1 MPSSL
6 IFAGLAVAWLVVLV
20 PMVAKRRQ
28 EVFRTAD
35 SALASRVLRRPAPAH
50 DRADSGEEMA
60 VMTDRTT
67 APDAEPE
74 DELRERPFRPG
85 RGGYDPEA
93 AALAARAKY
102 SFRQRVVIG
111 LLAAAVASVALALTV
126 SATTWWALAASVASL
141 AGYLGYLR
149 RQVRIEEEVRYRRV
163 ARLSPAH
170 SRPDR
175 SAEPDDHAAE
185 HDEYTG
191 HAWQDEYAGHAEPAS
206 DVEEQTVPR
215 VTRRS
220 DSVSRPNSVSRPDP
234 HPRAVAVDL
243 DDEDPAF
250 DELNPAYEPPHRR
263 AVGE

>member
-1 MPSSL
+1 VPSSL
-6 IFAGLAVAWLVVLV
+6 IFAGLAVAWLAVLV

-28 EVFRTAD
+28 EVLRTAD

-50 DRADSGEEMA
+50 DRADHGEEMA

-67 APDAEPE
+67 APGPEPE

-149 RQVRIEEEVRYRRV
+149 RQVRIEEEVRYRRI
-163 ARLSPAH
+163 ARLGPVH
-170 SRPDR
+170 SCPDR
-175 SAEPDDHAAE
+175 SVE
-185 HDEYTG
+185 HDDDAA
-191 HAWQDEYAGHAEPAS
+191 HDEYAGYDEYTEPAS
-206 DVEEQTVPR
+206 DVQEQPVPR
-215 VTRRS
+215 VVPRP
-220 DSVSRPNSVSRPDP
+220 DPVSRPDPMPRPDPVSRPDP
-234 HPRAVAVDL
+234 HPRAVAVDI

-250 DELNPAYEPPHRR
+250 DELDPAYEPPHRR
-263 AVGE
+263 AVGQ

>member
-1 MPSSL
+1 MPSSV

-28 EVFRTAD
+28 EVLRTAD
-35 SALASRVLRRPAPAH
+35 SALASRVLRRPAPASG
-50 DRADSGEEMA
+50 RADHGEEMA

-67 APDAEPE
+67 APDPEAE
-74 DELRERPFRPG
+74 DEPRERPFRPG

-93 AALAARAKY
+93 AALAARARY

-126 SATTWWALAASVASL
+126 SATTWWALAASVAAL
-141 AGYLGYLR
+141 GGYLAYLR

-163 ARLSPAH
+163 ARLSPARSH
-170 SRPDR
+170 PDR
-175 SAEPDDHAAE
+175 SVEYDDDAAE
-185 HDEYTG
+185 HGE
-191 HAWQDEYAGHAEPAS
+191 HAEHAEPAS
-206 DVEEQTVPR
+206 DVEEKPVPR
-215 VTRRS
+215 AAPRL
-220 DSVSRPNSVSRPDP
+220 DP
-234 HPRAVAVDL
+234 HPRAVALDL

-250 DELNPAYEPPHRR
+250 DELDPAYEPPHRR

>member
-6 IFAGLAVAWLVVLV
+6 IFAGLAVSWLAVLV

-35 SALASRVLRRPAPAH
+35 SALASRVLRRPVPAG
-50 DRADSGEEMA
+50 DRANHGEEMA

-67 APDAEPE
+67 APGSGPE
-74 DELRERPFRPG
+74 DDLRDRPFRPG

-111 LLAAAVASVALALTV
+111 LLAVAVASVVLALTM
-126 SATTWWALAASVASL
+126 SATWWWALAASVTSL
-141 AGYLGYLR
+141 AGYLAYLR

-163 ARLSPAH
+163 TRLGSVH
-170 SRPDR
+170 SHLNR
-175 SAEPDDHAAE
+175 SLEPDDDAAAYDGHAAQ
-185 HDEYTG
+185 G
-191 HAWQDEYAGHAEPAS
+191 EYAGHDEPAS
-206 DVEEQTVPR
+206 DLEETPVPR
-215 VTRRS
+215 VVPRSDPVPRS
-220 DSVSRPNSVSRPDP
+220 DSVPRPDP
-234 HPRAVAVDL
+234 HPRAVALNL

-250 DELNPAYEPPHRR
+250 EELSPVYEPPYRR